1 MKSSVLYSESKGPS
15 VSKDE
20 PAVRVASHAI
30 PIAKN
35 RLFLPALAL
44 LALAGF
50 GLGLASLVFRP
61 RIPTQKDVDSAVS
74 YSLEHR
80 DPPPSQGSVAYDAVR
95 ASVVRVRQLPLAP
108 GDNSELGV
116 GTGVVLTETGLI
128 LTNYH
133 VIAGAPRIGIVFADG
148 TESDADL
155 VNAEP
160 ERDLAMLQARL
171 VPDDLAPATLR
182 SLAGL
187 KVGDPVFAIGNPF
200 GIGPSVS
207 GGVVSGLDRAYV
219 EPGVGKLLTG
229 LIQFDA
235 AANPGNSGGPLVDDR
250 GEVLGLVTSILN
262 PTQERVFI
270 GIAFALPIQEATSGF
285 ALNPF

>member
-15 VSKDE
+15 VSKGE
-20 PAVRVASHAI
+20 PAVRVASHSI

-133 VIAGAPRIGIVFADG
+133 VIAGAPRIGIVFANG